1 MEWIDEMFV
10 NMEKDKT
17 AASVKRSA
25 NGPKVDRTEY
35 PKKRIPGALNGW
47 NALVSSITSDLN
59 DFNNRSE
66 RAGHTPVVLS
76 RKNFRCEVH
85 LSGMTGKTLVLTLDN
100 SDCLQVVTHPDFPE
114 QRLTITLELDKEGQR
129 SFWVLGQAT
138 KERAQLS
145 DQQLSE
151 YLLKPILSCASI
163 NSPL

>member
-1 MEWIDEMFV
+1 M
-10 NMEKDKT
+10 
-17 AASVKRSA
+17 A
-25 NGPKVDRTEY
+25 
-35 PKKRIPGALNGW
+35 
-47 NALVSSITSDLN
+47 
-59 DFNNRSE
+59 
-66 RAGHTPVVLS
+66 
-76 RKNFRCEVH
+76 
-85 LSGMTGKTLVLTLDN
+85 GKTLVLTLDN